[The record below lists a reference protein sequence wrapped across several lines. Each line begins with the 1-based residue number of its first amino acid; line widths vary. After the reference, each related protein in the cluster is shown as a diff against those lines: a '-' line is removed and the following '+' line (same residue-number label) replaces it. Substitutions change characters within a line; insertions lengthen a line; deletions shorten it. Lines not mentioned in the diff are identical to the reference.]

1 MISIE
6 EAIEQAKNMKN
17 ISNGGSACFDFG
29 EVVLVK
35 YTCPVE
41 YLPKDVFHIRENEEV
56 IMKTIDEK
64 RDAGVQIPRHF
75 AMKRVIEGKL
85 DVCYVLQ
92 EKAKGTNCEEMSK
105 ENYGLLPKR
114 YESLY
119 YVLRIPFEQYRKLVR
134 DGCQLYEMGYE
145 PKNKNLFYDS
155 ETGFWFID
163 FLENDSKNPFDSKD
177 IRKVFF
183 ALSAVVPNPIQ
194 MATRIPYDM
203 ELKEVEKRKDKL
215 LQNSIRAKMLLAM
228 KAELPILERYEKF
241 FLLGESDLYKNY
253 LMKEKVVQ
261 KNLLVLEVE
270 DYEIYDELYQ
280 LVLEGL
286 VQKIVEQ
293 GEPYWSI
300 ECNDI
305 RNDAELFHLQKFWE
319 SHVENPLTREE
330 YKSDLQYKLACDDL
344 FTERMLEKIIEELKG
359 LEPNPNIMKFLEE
372 VEKRRTSNTSQK

>member
-1 MISIE
+1 MITIEKAIE
-6 EAIEQAKNMKN
+6 ESKNMEN
-17 ISNGGSACFDFG
+17 VSNGGSACFDFG

-75 AMKRVIEGKL
+75 AMKRVMEGKL

-92 EKAKGTNCEEMSK
+92 EKAKGTNCKEMADK
-105 ENYGLLPKR
+105 DYGSLSKR

-119 YVLRIPFEQYRKLVR
+119 KILRIPFDQYRKLVS

-145 PKNKNLFYDS
+145 PKDKNLFYDP

-163 FLENDSKNPFDSKD
+163 FLENDRKNPFDPND

-183 ALSAVVPNPIQ
+183 TLSAIVPNPVQI
-194 MATRIPYDM
+194 ATKIPYDM
-203 ELKEVEKRKDKL
+203 ELKEEEKRKEKL
-215 LQNSIRAKMLLAM
+215 LQHSIQAKMLLAM

-241 FLLGESDLYKNY
+241 FLLGESNIYKTY

-261 KNLLVLEVE
+261 KNLLTIEVE

-280 LVLEGL
+280 LVLEGF

-293 GEPYWSI
+293 GVPYWSM

-330 YKSDLQYKLACDDL
+330 YRSDLQYKMACDDL
-344 FTERMLEKIIEELKG
+344 FTERMLEKIIEKLKG

>member
-1 MISIE
+1 
-6 EAIEQAKNMKN
+6 
-17 ISNGGSACFDFG
+17 
-29 EVVLVK
+29 
-35 YTCPVE
+35 
-41 YLPKDVFHIRENEEV
+41 
-56 IMKTIDEK
+56 
-64 RDAGVQIPRHF
+64 
-75 AMKRVIEGKL
+75 
-85 DVCYVLQ
+85 
-92 EKAKGTNCEEMSK
+92 
-105 ENYGLLPKR
+105 
-114 YESLY
+114 
-119 YVLRIPFEQYRKLVR
+119 
-134 DGCQLYEMGYE
+134 
-145 PKNKNLFYDS
+145 
-155 ETGFWFID
+155 
-163 FLENDSKNPFDSKD
+163 
-177 IRKVFF
+177 
-183 ALSAVVPNPIQ
+183 
-194 MATRIPYDM
+194 
-203 ELKEVEKRKDKL
+203 
-215 LQNSIRAKMLLAM
+215 MLLAM